1 MTETDMNFARAY
13 GAAHAYQNVGAEAA
27 VTDAD
32 PHRLIQLLLQGAID
46 RIAVAKG
53 HMQRGEVASKCE
65 CIGKAMD
72 IVGGLRGALDHER
85 GGEIAGNLQSIYN
98 YAEQRLLEANA
109 HNDPARLDEVVR
121 LLDDIKGAWEAIA
134 PLATTMP

>member
-1 MTETDMNFARAY
+1 MNFARAY

-32 PHRLIQLLLQGAID
+32 PHRLIQLLLQGALD

-53 HMQRGEVASKCE
+53 HMQRGEVAPKCE
-65 CIGKAMD
+65 CIGKAID

-85 GGEIAGNLQSIYN
+85 GGEIARNLQALYD
-98 YAEQRLLEANA
+98 YAELRLLEANT
-109 HNDPARLDEVVR
+109 HNDPARLDEVAQ
-121 LLDDIKGAWEAIA
+121 LLGDIKGAWESIA
-134 PLATTMP
+134 PRASVTP